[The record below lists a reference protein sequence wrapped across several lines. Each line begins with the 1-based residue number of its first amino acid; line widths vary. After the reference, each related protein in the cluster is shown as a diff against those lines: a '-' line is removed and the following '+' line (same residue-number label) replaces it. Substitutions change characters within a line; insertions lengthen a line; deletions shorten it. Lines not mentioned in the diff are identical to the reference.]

1 MTALPQVSRYSSK
14 TRNYKEIQK
23 ECVKNLM
30 LKYVCVYHILNLL
43 KQRMVKRK
51 LPQYCDPVS
60 I

>member
-1 MTALPQVSRYSSK
+1 
-14 TRNYKEIQK
+14 
-23 ECVKNLM
+23 M